1 MKNILITGGLGY
13 LGGRIAQHLLNTN
26 KYQITLCSRSLTQNS
41 IPQELIDAKVVLL
54 DILNYSQCLK
64 ATEGIDCVIHLAAL
78 NEIDSAANPEL
89 AALVNTQGTKN
100 LLDAAIANK
109 TNRFVYFSTAHIYGT
124 PLQGIITE
132 ETLAK
137 PVHPY
142 AITHKNSEDYIR
154 DAHKQCKIQG
164 ISLRLSNAI
173 GSPLTKNINRWTL
186 IANDLC
192 KQAVETGKLTL
203 KTPGTQLRDFICLS
217 DVAKAVEHII
227 SIEPSKLLDGIFNLG
242 GENSKSIFEIA
253 QIITNRAEVVL
264 KQQLQILRPSAGANT
279 GTTLNYVIDKLKA
292 TGFKLTGDINTEVDS
307 TLLNCKKWFIQE
319 DSN

>member
-1 MKNILITGGLGY
+1 
-13 LGGRIAQHLLNTN
+13 
-26 KYQITLCSRSLTQNS
+26 
-41 IPQELIDAKVVLL
+41 
-54 DILNYSQCLK
+54 
-64 ATEGIDCVIHLAAL
+64 
-78 NEIDSAANPEL
+78 
-89 AALVNTQGTKN
+89 
-100 LLDAAIANK
+100 
-109 TNRFVYFSTAHIYGT
+109 
-124 PLQGIITE
+124 
-132 ETLAK
+132 
-137 PVHPY
+137 
-142 AITHKNSEDYIR
+142 
-154 DAHKQCKIQG
+154 
-164 ISLRLSNAI
+164 
-173 GSPLTKNINRWTL
+173 
-186 IANDLC
+186 
-192 KQAVETGKLTL
+192 
-203 KTPGTQLRDFICLS
+203 LRDFICLS